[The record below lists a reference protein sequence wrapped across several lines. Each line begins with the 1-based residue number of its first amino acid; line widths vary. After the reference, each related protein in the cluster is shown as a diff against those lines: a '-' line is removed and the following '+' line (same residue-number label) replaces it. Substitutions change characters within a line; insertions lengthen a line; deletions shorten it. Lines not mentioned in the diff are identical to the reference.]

1 MIPSDYQYTCVPRF
15 LKYVKYDT
23 QSDESSETFPST
35 EKQKILGADLVK
47 ELLEMG
53 LADAAMDEHGYVMAT
68 IPANSDKADVPV
80 VGFIAHMDTSPDVT
94 GENVKPV
101 LHENY
106 DGKDIVLPADNSIV
120 ITVADNPELAN
131 KAGETI
137 ITADGTTLLGADN
150 KSGIAEIFDAA
161 HFLLT
166 HPEVKHGPV
175 RICITPDE
183 EIGQGT
189 KYFDVAK
196 FGAKYAYTVDGEQL
210 GSIENETFCADSLTV
225 EFEGVS
231 IHPGFAKDKLLN
243 SVKIAARFLE
253 KLPQDALSPETTEK
267 KEGYVHPHGITGGV
281 EKTTVKFLLRAF
293 TTEELREQEAYL
305 RTLVDETMTEFPK
318 GKATVTVQESYR
330 NMRYVLDEHPQVL
343 DVAKEAMLRVG
354 LEPEIGSIRGGTDG
368 ARLSYMGLPCPNI
381 FAGEHSFHSKREWVS
396 VQDMEKAVQTIV
408 AIAALYEERA

>member
-1 MIPSDYQYTCVPRF
+1 MIPSDYQFTCVPRF

-23 QSDESSETFPST
+23 QSDENSETFPST

-53 LADAAMDEHGYVMAT
+53 LPDAAMDEHGYVTAT
-68 IPANSDKADVPV
+68 IPSTSDKTDVPV
-80 VGFIAHMDTSPDVT
+80 IGFIAHMDTSPDVT

-120 ITVADNPELAN
+120 ITVADNPELAA

-166 HPEVKHGPV
+166 HPEIKHGTV

-183 EIGQGT
+183 EVGQGT
-189 KYFDVAK
+189 KFFDVAA

-210 GSIENETFCADSLTV
+210 GSIENETFCADSLNV
-225 EFEGVS
+225 VFEGVS

-243 SVKIAARFLE
+243 SVKMASRFIE
-253 KLPQDALSPETTEK
+253 KLPKDSLSPETTEK

-281 EKTTVKFLLRAF
+281 EKTTIKFLLRAF
-293 TTEELREQEAYL
+293 TTEELREQEAFI
-305 RTLVDETMTEFPK
+305 RRLVDETLAEFPK
-318 GKATVTVQESYR
+318 GKATVTVEESYR
-330 NMRYVLDEHPQVL
+330 NMRYVLDEHPIVL
-343 DVAKEAMLRVG
+343 DIAKEAMQRVG
-354 LEPEIGSIRGGTDG
+354 LTPEIGSIRGGTDG

-396 VQDMEKAVQTIV
+396 VQDMEKAVRTIA
-408 AIAALYEERA
+408 AIAVVYEEKA

>member
-23 QSDESSETFPST
+23 QSDENSQTFPST
-35 EKQKILGADLVK
+35 EKQKILGAELVK
-47 ELLEMG
+47 ELLAMG

-68 IPANSDKADVPV
+68 IPANTGKTDVPV

-94 GENVKPV
+94 GENVNPV
-101 LHENY
+101 LHEHY
-106 DGKDIVLPADNSIV
+106 DAKDIVLPADNSIV
-120 ITVADNPELAN
+120 ITVADNPELAG

-161 HFLLT
+161 HFLLA
-166 HPEVKHGPV
+166 HPEIKHGTV
-175 RICITPDE
+175 RICITPHE

-189 KYFDVAK
+189 KYFDVGK

-225 EFEGVS
+225 VFEGIS
-231 IHPGFAKDKLLN
+231 IHPGFAKDKMLN
-243 SVKIAARFLE
+243 SVKIASRFLE
-253 KLPQDALSPETTEK
+253 KLPTDALSPETTEK

-281 EKTTVKFLLRAF
+281 EKTTIKFLLRAF
-293 TTEELREQEAYL
+293 NTEELREQEAFL
-305 RTLVDETMTEFPK
+305 RRLVDETLAEFPK
-318 GKATVTVQESYR
+318 GKGMVTVDESYR
-330 NMRYVLDEHPQVL
+330 NMRYVLDEHPLVL
-343 DVAKEAMLRVG
+343 DVAKAAMERIG
-354 LEPEIGSIRGGTDG
+354 LTPEIGSIRGGTDG

-408 AIAALYEERA
+408 AISSMYEELA

>member
-15 LKYVKYDT
+15 FKYVKYDT
-23 QSDESSETFPST
+23 QSSDSSETFPST
-35 EKQKILGADLVK
+35 GKQKILGAELVK
-47 ELLEMG
+47 ELREMG
-53 LADAAMDEHGYVMAT
+53 LADAAMDEYGYVMAT
-68 IPANSDKADVPV
+68 IPANTDKADVPV
-80 VGFIAHMDTSPDVT
+80 VGFIAHMDTSPDVS
-94 GENVKPV
+94 GENVKAV

-106 DGKDIVLPADNSIV
+106 DGKDIVLPADPDIV
-120 ITVADNPELAN
+120 ITVADNPELAQ

-161 HFLLT
+161 HFLLA
-166 HPEVKHGPV
+166 HPEIKHGTV

-189 KYFDVAK
+189 KHFDVPK

-225 EFEGVS
+225 EFEGIN

-253 KLPQDALSPETTEK
+253 KLPTDARSPETTEK
-267 KEGYVHPHGITGGV
+267 KEGYVHPHGINGGV

-293 TTEELREQEAYL
+293 TTEELREQEAFI
-305 RTLVDETMTEFPK
+305 RGLVDETLGEFPK
-318 GKATVTVQESYR
+318 GKATVTVEESYR
-330 NMRYVLDEHPQVL
+330 NMRYVLDDHPLVL
-343 DVAKEAMLRVG
+343 EIAKTAMERVG
-354 LEPEIGSIRGGTDG
+354 LEAEIGSIRGGTDG

>member
-1 MIPSDYQYTCVPRF
+1 MIPSDYQFTCVPRF

-23 QSDESSETFPST
+23 QSDENSETFPST
-35 EKQKILGADLVK
+35 EKQKILAADLVK

-53 LADAAMDEHGYVMAT
+53 LPDAAMDEHGYVTAT
-68 IPANSDKADVPV
+68 IPSTSDKTDVPV
-80 VGFIAHMDTSPDVT
+80 IGFIAHMDTSPDVT

-101 LHENY
+101 LHENF

-120 ITVADNPELAN
+120 ITVADNPELAG

-166 HPEVKHGPV
+166 HPEIKHGTV

-183 EIGQGT
+183 EVGQGT
-189 KYFDVAK
+189 KFFDVAA

-210 GSIENETFCADSLTV
+210 GSIENETFCADSLSV
-225 EFEGVS
+225 VFEGVS

-243 SVKIAARFLE
+243 SVKMASRFIE
-253 KLPQDALSPETTEK
+253 KLPKDSLSPETTEK

-281 EKTTVKFLLRAF
+281 EKTTIKFLLRAF
-293 TTEELREQEAYL
+293 TTEELREQEAFI
-305 RTLVDETMTEFPK
+305 RRLVDETLAEFPK
-318 GKATVTVQESYR
+318 GKATVTVEESYR
-330 NMRYVLDEHPQVL
+330 NMRYVLDEHPIVL
-343 DVAKEAMLRVG
+343 DIAKEAMQRVG
-354 LEPEIGSIRGGTDG
+354 LTPEIGSIRGGTDG

-396 VQDMEKAVQTIV
+396 VQDMEKAVRTIA
-408 AIAALYEERA
+408 AIAVVYEEKA

>member
-1 MIPSDYQYTCVPRF
+1 MIPSDYQFTCVPRF

-23 QSDESSETFPST
+23 QSDENSETFPST

-53 LADAAMDEHGYVMAT
+53 LTDAAMDENGYVMAT
-68 IPANSDKADVPV
+68 IPANTEKTDVPV

-106 DGKDIVLPADNSIV
+106 DAKDIVLPADNSIV
-120 ITVADNPELAN
+120 ITVADNPDLAD

-150 KSGIAEIFDAA
+150 KAGIAEIFDAA

-166 HPEVKHGPV
+166 HPEIKHGAV

-183 EIGQGT
+183 EVGQGT
-189 KYFDVAK
+189 KFFDVEK
-196 FGAKYAYTVDGEQL
+196 FNARYAYTVDGEQL

-225 EFEGVS
+225 VFEGVS

-243 SVKIAARFLE
+243 SVKMAARFIE
-253 KLPQDALSPETTEK
+253 KLPKDTLSPETTEK

-281 EKTTVKFLLRAF
+281 ETTTIKFLLRAF
-293 TTEELREQEAYL
+293 TTEELREQEAFI
-305 RTLVDETMTEFPK
+305 RTLVDETAGEFPM
-318 GKATVTVQESYR
+318 GKASVKVEESYR
-330 NMRYVLDEHPQVL
+330 NMRYVLDEHPDVL
-343 DVAKEAMLRVG
+343 DIAKEAMQRVG
-354 LEPEIGSIRGGTDG
+354 LNPEIGSIRGGTDG

-396 VQDMEKAVQTIV
+396 VQDMEKAVRTIV
-408 AIAALYEERA
+408 AISALFEEKA